1 MAVSDDD
8 SPRDHSTDSGVSNI
22 LRVNWGDH
30 HGVYDDTAHD
40 TVAPHR
46 RAALD
51 SCKFGKVNIDFM
63 KEGKDL
69 FSLNEFW

>member
-1 MAVSDDD
+1 MAASDADN
-8 SPRDHSTDSGVSNI
+8 PHVHSTDSGVSNS
-22 LRVNWGDH
+22 LLVNWGDH

-40 TVAPHR
+40 AVAPHR
-46 RAALD
+46 RAALH
-51 SCKFGKVNIDFM
+51 SCKFGKVNIDFV